1 MLVIIG
7 IICCEKNRAFFGN
20 PIPFWSSM
28 RIVLLAIIGSFS
40 YLIIAIPGYFFL
52 VPRNDVIDESI
63 ETVTEQMFE
72 EPGKE
77 PKTE

>member
-1 MLVIIG
+1 
-7 IICCEKNRAFFGN
+7 
-20 PIPFWSSM
+20 M
-28 RIVLLAIIGSFS
+28 RIVLLTIIGLFS

-52 VPRNDVIDESI
+52 VPRNVIDESI
-63 ETVTEQMFE
+63 ETVTEQMFV

>member
-7 IICCEKNRAFFGN
+7 IICCEENRAFFGN
-20 PIPFWSSM
+20 PIPFRSSM
-28 RIVLLAIIGSFS
+28 RIVLLAIIGLFS

-63 ETVTEQMFE
+63 ETMTEQMFE

>member
-1 MLVIIG
+1 
-7 IICCEKNRAFFGN
+7 
-20 PIPFWSSM
+20 M
-28 RIVLLAIIGSFS
+28 RIVLLAIIGLYS
-40 YLIIAIPGYFFL
+40 YLIIAVPTDFFL

>member
-1 MLVIIG
+1 MNPVH
-7 IICCEKNRAFFGN
+7 NRSN
-20 PIPFWSSM
+20 M
-28 RIVLLAIIGSFS
+28 RIIILAIIGLFS

-52 VPRNDVIDESI
+52 VPRNDAIDEQL
-63 ETVTEQMFE
+63 ETVTEQILD

>member
-1 MLVIIG
+1 
-7 IICCEKNRAFFGN
+7 
-20 PIPFWSSM
+20 M
-28 RIVLLAIIGSFS
+28 RIVLLTIIGLFS
-40 YLIIAIPGYFFL
+40 YLIIAIPGYCFL

>member
-1 MLVIIG
+1 
-7 IICCEKNRAFFGN
+7 
-20 PIPFWSSM
+20 M
-28 RIVLLAIIGSFS
+28 RIVLLAIIGLFS

-52 VPRNDVIDESI
+52 VPRNGVIDESI

>member
-1 MLVIIG
+1 
-7 IICCEKNRAFFGN
+7 
-20 PIPFWSSM
+20 M
-28 RIVLLAIIGSFS
+28 RIGLLAIIGLFS

>member
-1 MLVIIG
+1 
-7 IICCEKNRAFFGN
+7 
-20 PIPFWSSM
+20 M
-28 RIVLLAIIGSFS
+28 RIIILAIIGIFS

-52 VPRNDVIDESI
+52 VPRNDAIDEQL
-63 ETVTEQMFE
+63 ETVTEQILD

>member
-7 IICCEKNRAFFGN
+7 IICYEENRSFFGN
-20 PIPFWSSM
+20 PIPFRSSM
-28 RIVLLAIIGSFS
+28 RIVLLAIIGLFS